1 MSAVDR
7 NHRDKPPRGAVGRSL
22 ALRTTTNTLW
32 CDTTITPDGCVVVI
46 EDGGAS
52 RVSGTYVPAD
62 IDFTA
67 ESVHQ
72 ILCTIGRNE

>member
-1 MSAVDR
+1 M
-7 NHRDKPPRGAVGRSL
+7 
-22 ALRTTTNTLW
+22 LW

-46 EDGGAS
+46 DDGGAS
-52 RVSGTYVPAD
+52 RISGTHVPAD

>member
-1 MSAVDR
+1 M
-7 NHRDKPPRGAVGRSL
+7 
-22 ALRTTTNTLW
+22 LW

-46 EDGGAS
+46 DDGGAS
-52 RVSGTYVPAD
+52 RISGTHVPAD

-72 ILCTIGRNE
+72 TLCTIGRNE